1 MTKDKFIHEF
11 GHTASSGTSEGD
23 APDQFDAA
31 CLAHYLDSIGHDL
44 EASPRD
50 ADEGL
55 RQYAERLQSAVQ
67 DTRFALNDELDQ
79 LEHDLENV
87 IDHIDEHAT

>member
-1 MTKDKFIHEF
+1 MPKDTIIERA
-11 GHTASSGTSEGD
+11 GQADG
-23 APDQFDAA
+23 PDQFNEAS
-31 CLAHYLDSIGHDL
+31 LAHYLASIGHDL
-44 EASPRD
+44 EISPRD
-50 ADEGL
+50 PDEGL

-87 IDHIDEHAT
+87 IGHLDDEGAS